1 MSETAAAAG
10 LLAILLSVLLFDA
23 HTVFPGLAALL
34 PTLGAAAIIASA
46 PGTRAAD
53 LLSSQPLV
61 WMGKISYPL
70 YLWHWPLLS

>member
-1 MSETAAAAG
+1 MSALVSETAAAAG

-70 YLWHWPLLS
+70 